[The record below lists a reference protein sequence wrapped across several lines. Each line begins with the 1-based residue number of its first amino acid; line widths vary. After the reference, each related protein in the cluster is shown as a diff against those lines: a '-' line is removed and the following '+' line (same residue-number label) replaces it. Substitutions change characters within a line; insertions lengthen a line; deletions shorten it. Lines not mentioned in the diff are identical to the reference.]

1 MNVFVTRP
9 IPEAGMAILR
19 AAGLEIHLRPEESP
33 IPRDELLA
41 GVAHADA
48 LLCMLTDRVDAAVLD
63 AGPLRVVS
71 NVAVGVDNIDLEAAR
86 ARGVP
91 VTNTP
96 GALTDATADMA
107 MALLLAVAR
116 RVPEGDA
123 MVRRGAF
130 NGWGPM
136 VMLGADL
143 AGATLGIVG
152 PGRIGSAVA
161 RRAQAFGME
170 VLISDLQ
177 DHPEL
182 GPAVPIDE
190 LLQRADFVSLHCPL
204 TPATRHLLDARRI
217 ALMKPSAFLI
227 NTARGPV
234 VDEAALVQALRGGA
248 LAGAALDVYEQEPT
262 VHPGLLALP
271 NVVLA
276 PHSASATHRTRDA
289 MARMAASDLVAVL
302 EGRAPAHRVA

>member
-170 VLISDLQ
+170 VIVSDLQ

-234 VDEAALVQALRGGA
+234 VDEAALVQALRDGA

>member
-170 VLISDLQ
+170 VIVSDLQ

-182 GPAVPIDE
+182 GPAVPLDE

-234 VDEAALVQALRGGA
+234 VDEAALVQALRDGA

>member
-170 VLISDLQ
+170 VIVSDLQ

>member
-170 VLISDLQ
+170 VIVSDLQ

-182 GPAVPIDE
+182 GPAVPLDE